1 MRHMLMVSALA
12 LALGGCASNPPV
24 IGHCELPEEL
34 AQKDSVEPL
43 DASHPIP
50 QDQAN
55 VLWAKDR
62 SHLAKVVKH
71 HNDTVDWVAGHC
83 Q

>member
-1 MRHMLMVSALA
+1 MKMFMLAGALA
-12 LALGGCASNPPV
+12 LALGGCAAPTV
-24 IGHCELPEEL
+24 LGHCELPESL
-34 AQKDSVEPL
+34 TVKDKVDDL
-43 DASHPIP
+43 DESHPIP
-50 QDQAN
+50 ADQAL

-62 SHLAKVVKH
+62 SHLSKVVKH